1 LGKGRN
7 IASERGIVD
16 LVNENTEEGGG
27 CVVGIGLELGV
38 ELNDKCGG
46 DCREQTSLCPQLV

>member
-1 LGKGRN
+1 LW
-7 IASERGIVD
+7 ERGNVVPKGGIID
-16 LVNENTEEGGG
+16 LVNEDTEEGGG
-27 CVVGIGLELGV
+27 LAVGIGLELGV